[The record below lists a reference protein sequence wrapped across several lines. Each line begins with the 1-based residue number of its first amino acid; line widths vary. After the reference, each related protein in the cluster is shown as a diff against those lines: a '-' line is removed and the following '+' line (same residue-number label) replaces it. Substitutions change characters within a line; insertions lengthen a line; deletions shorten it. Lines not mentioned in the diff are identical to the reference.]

1 MTIHDHAGP
10 HIGDMC
16 LFLTPSVKFHFIE
29 LLTQLKNKCLKM
41 ILSLYFDEKSLI
53 AELVEFFTNLS
64 IFEPFLWLCLSL
76 IPVWKNKKKKKAKNQ
91 QFKKNS
97 RRKGATQDR
106 NTRKSAKSGGEEAT
120 GKAGPRLQGLMID

>member
-1 MTIHDHAGP
+1 M
-10 HIGDMC
+10 
-16 LFLTPSVKFHFIE
+16 SKFDS
-29 LLTQLKNKCLKM
+29 
-41 ILSLYFDEKSLI
+41 SLEEQKG
-53 AELVEFFTNLS
+53 
-64 IFEPFLWLCLSL
+64 
-76 IPVWKNKKKKKAKNQ
+76 KKTKNQ